1 MAPLPPDL
9 DRLGDQLTRAAGDTL
24 AARRL
29 RTERR
34 ARVALAGV
42 IGALTFAALTP
53 ADLGHAVRTL
63 TGVPLV
69 SATIPHGCEH
79 LHGPGFMLPRCGAAE
94 AAVSHRP
101 YAWR

>member
-1 MAPLPPDL
+1 MGSLPPDL

-34 ARVALAGV
+34 ARVALAAA

-53 ADLGHAVRTL
+53 ADLGQAVRGF

-69 SATIPHGCEH
+69 SATVPRGCDH
-79 LHGPGFMLPRCGAAE
+79 PHGPGFMLPRCDAAR